1 MNIAFGVKQNNEL
14 RFRARIVLPKTQAN
28 NNECLVERPIL
39 EFGGQHESLPLINI
53 QRYAAREQPCRIVVH
68 SRSHNIGIRRNPAGR
83 SGFQTKAERFP
94 Q

>member
-39 EFGGQHESLPLINI
+39 EFGGHT
-53 QRYAAREQPCRIVVH
+53 RVYH
-68 SRSHNIGIRRNPAGR
+68 
-83 SGFQTKAERFP
+83 
-94 Q
+94 